1 MSRAMVQIVNTL
13 GSCGSAEG
21 TEQLTFMDDNV
32 CGTDM
37 QTVDKV
43 SV

>member
-1 MSRAMVQIVNTL
+1 MVQIVNTP